1 MSKVVY
7 IMTETVKKVK
17 NRNLLVAVLLLG
29 AFMAVFNQT
38 IMLTATPHLM
48 VEFSLTENSAQ
59 WVTTIFMLIN
69 GIMIPIS
76 AFLMETF
83 TSRKLYLFSMVTFII
98 GTIISAVSLNFPMLM
113 VGRVV
118 QAVGAGIIFPL
129 MMTIF
134 MLVFPLRRRGFAMGI
149 AGLVISFAPALGPAL
164 SGWMI
169 EYLTWRSVFFVV
181 IPIAIIDLLAAHFFM
196 RNIIELKHPK
206 VDVLSIIFSTLG
218 FGGLLYGFSSLGN
231 YGWDHVA
238 VYSSIIIGIISLF
251 LFITRQL
258 KLKQPILEFRVFQ
271 HKIFSITIV
280 ISMVS
285 LTVLIAS
292 ESILPIYMQV
302 MADFNAIEAGL
313 VILPGALLAGL
324 LSPII
329 GRIFDAVGARWLI
342 ISGLFIVTTTTLL
355 FTNLTPETSLKYL
368 ILVFAIRMI
377 GISMAMMPSTTA
389 GINVLP
395 NHLIPHGTAM
405 MNTMRQVSASIGTGI
420 FITIMTL
427 SARDPEIFGVEGLIH
442 GVNISFYA
450 MTALTAVAFILSFFV
465 KKQRERE
472 VS

>member
-38 IMLTATPHLM
+38 IMLTATPHIM

-169 EYLTWRSVFFVV
+169 EYLTWRSVFYVV

-442 GVNISFYA
+442 GVNISFYV

-472 VS
+472 DS